1 MNQVI
6 ITGGTGFIGSHLTYE
21 MVKSGVDVILLVRN
35 KEESLTRIKNTCQS
49 DDERDVLDKAV
60 ADGRV
65 EIIEYDSTGYDELL
79 LNGRSIDAFYHLA
92 WGGVSTEDKNDSDIQ
107 LENIRFSIR
116 MLEYASVL
124 NCEKFIGIG
133 TVAEYCFCEDVMDV
147 NAKQTPNDMYGA
159 SKTAAHYLMETRARL
174 LKIPFIWT
182 VVPSTFGEGRRDSN
196 ILTYTIMTLLKGER
210 PSYGY
215 LTQMWDFLYVGEVAR
230 ALRMVGE
237 SGHPGMTYGIGS
249 GVYRP
254 LKEYIE
260 AIRDAIDPTLAL
272 GIGDVPSQSDK
283 AFSSCVNI
291 DDLRRDTGF
300 SPQIG
305 FEEAIVKTIEYYRQ
319 KKED

>member
-1 MNQVI
+1 MKQVI
-6 ITGGTGFIGSHLTYE
+6 ITGGTGFIGSRLSFE
-21 MVKSGVDVILLVRN
+21 LMESGIKVILLVRDRGLCY
-35 KEESLTRIKNTCQS
+35 KKLEYISGVIESGIHDLTEDNPLL
-49 DDERDVLDKAV
+49 EV
-60 ADGRV
+60 
-65 EIIEYDSTGYDELL
+65 IEYDSAEYDELL
-79 LNGRSIDAFYHLA
+79 LGGKEIDAFYHLA
-92 WGGVSTEDKNDSDIQ
+92 WGGVSTEDKNDTDMQ

-124 NCEKFIGIG
+124 NCNKFIGIG

-174 LKIPFIWT
+174 LKLPFIWT

-196 ILTYTIMTLLKGER
+196 VLTYTINTLLKGER

-230 ALRMVGE
+230 ALHLIGE
-237 SGHPGMTYGIGS
+237 RGIEGKTYGIGS

-254 LKEYIE
+254 LREYIE
-260 AIRDAIDPTLAL
+260 IIRDSIDKKLPL
-272 GIGDVPSQSDK
+272 GVGDIPAQSDK

-291 DDLRRDTGF
+291 NELKEDTGF
-300 SPQIG
+300 VPAVS
-305 FEEAIVKTIEYYRQ
+305 FEEGIEKTIEYYRS
-319 KKED
+319 KAE